1 MGLNT
6 LSRILKES
14 GSEYVDRLLSENVI
28 ITEKLDTYRILF
40 ENVDGEIKFFK
51 KDNTELGLIERVLT
65 NIWEDAIVELSV
77 ILEEHKEVLPQ
88 GVRFGLAY
96 SPVEKPIR
104 LSYKSIPAY
113 ILTDVTTRKNNKVV
127 SIYDEAAVLE
137 WATALSLGRPPVIFA
152 GKLSDEQKKTL
163 ISYASENFT
172 GDEKPLSTMLTEKFD
187 GTYSKEPIIEG
198 IIVKSG
204 DRLAQIVSY
213 EFDLLNEQY
222 EKEEFSRDF
231 YDLTIMN
238 LNSFL
243 DKYNFP
249 ILEGQNPE
257 DLYLEMV
264 CDIFNNYCSNPAVT
278 EKMLPEYLTPPKFG
292 YNGELNTLLIKNK
305 ETLEILEH
313 GSKVH
318 ESIFKVILSSLRK
331 YKKEYGLLNEAAVQ
345 KFNTYVYLISEKM
358 KKPMDPPDSMEP
370 VAINEARSE
379 NIVVDAVNK
388 KMNSDVDNM
397 RVIASIQKA
406 FEPKGE
412 NIAQGKEKCVV
423 YLTEFRPF
431 TQAQAENILGM
442 QKMWNCPVVLA
453 SIENRRRV
461 TGDKFFFS
469 DNLIKAQI
477 KSFADAN
484 KAVVPAYFVLP
495 DWDLYGVFNFCRP
508 RFEPITIIT
517 DKGKKADL
525 VLQLYFEEE
534 IMSQRLN
541 VTKNFNIGEMENKD
555 ALLAF
560 RAIEDNVF
568 YNFKELVPPSILG
581 LYDSM
586 QSEWK
591 TWNGKILRK

>member
-1 MGLNT
+1 MLNT
-6 LSRILKES
+6 LNQILKKE

-51 KDNTELGLIERVLT
+51 KDNTELELIERVLT

-77 ILEEHKEVLPQ
+77 ILEEHKDSLPQ

-96 SPVEKPIR
+96 TPVEKPIR
-104 LSYKSIPAY
+104 LIYKSIPAY
-113 ILTDVTTRKNNKVV
+113 ILTDITTRKNNKVV
-127 SIYDEAAVLE
+127 HVYDEASVFE
-137 WATALSLGRPPVIFA
+137 WATALSLGRPPVIFQ
-152 GKLSDEQKKTL
+152 GKLNEDQKRTL
-163 ISYASENFT
+163 ISYASEFT
-172 GDEKPLSTMLTEKFD
+172 GDEKPLSDMLKEKFQ
-187 GTYSKEPIIEG
+187 GTYSNEQLIEG
-198 IIVKSG
+198 IIIKSG

-249 ILEGQNPE
+249 ILEGKNPE

-264 CDIFNNYCSNPAVT
+264 CDIFNNYCENSSVT
-278 EKMLPEYLTPPKFG
+278 ENMLPEYLTPPKFG
-292 YNGELNTLLIKNK
+292 YNGDLNTLLLKNK
-305 ETLEILEH
+305 KTISILEN
-313 GSKVH
+313 GNKVH

-358 KKPMDPPDSMEP
+358 NKPLDPPENI

-388 KMNSDVDNM
+388 KMASDIDNM

-412 NIAQGKEKCVV
+412 DMAKGKEKCVV

-461 TGDKFFFS
+461 TGEKFFFS
-469 DNLIKAQI
+469 DNLMKAQI
-477 KSFADAN
+477 KAFADAN
-484 KAVVPAYFVLP
+484 KEAVPAYFVLS

-508 RFEPITIIT
+508 RFEPAAIIT

-534 IMSQRLN
+534 IMSQRLG
-541 VTKNFNIGEMENKD
+541 VIKDFNIGEMENKD
-555 ALLAF
+555 QLLAF
-560 RAIEDNVF
+560 RSIEDNVF

>member
-1 MGLNT
+1 MLNT
-6 LSRILKES
+6 LSQILKKE
-14 GSEYVDRLLSENVI
+14 GSEYVDRLLGENVI

-51 KDNTELGLIERVLT
+51 KDNTELGLVERVLT

-77 ILEEHKEVLPQ
+77 ILEEHKSSLPQ

-96 SPVEKPIR
+96 TPVEKPIR
-104 LSYKSIPAY
+104 LYYKSIPAY

-127 SIYDEAAVLE
+127 HVYDEASVLE
-137 WATALSLGRPPVIFA
+137 WATALSLGRPPVIFE
-152 GKLSDEQKKTL
+152 GKLTQDQKQSL
-163 ISYASENFT
+163 IAYASEKFT
-172 GDEKPLSTMLTEKFD
+172 GDEKPLSIMLKEKFN
-187 GTYSKEPIIEG
+187 GTYSNEELIEG
-198 IIVKSG
+198 IIIKSG

-231 YDLTIMN
+231 YDLTIMK
-238 LNSFL
+238 LNSFF
-243 DKYNFP
+243 DQYTFP
-249 ILEGQNPE
+249 ILEGNSPE

-264 CDIFNNYCSNPAVT
+264 CDIFNNYCDNSAVT
-278 EKMLPEYLTPPKFG
+278 ENMLPEYLTPPKFG
-292 YNGELNTLLIKNK
+292 YNGELNTLLIKNTK
-305 ETLEILEH
+305 TLDILEH
-313 GSKVH
+313 GNKVH

-345 KFNTYVYLISEKM
+345 KFNTYVYLISERM
-358 KKPMDPPDSMEP
+358 KRPMDPPESTEI

-379 NIVVDAVNK
+379 NIVIDAVNK
-388 KMNSDVDNM
+388 KMASDIDNM

-412 NIAQGKEKCVV
+412 DMAKGKERCVV
-423 YLTEFRPF
+423 YLTDFRPF
-431 TQAQAENILGM
+431 TQAQAENIIGM
-442 QKMWNCPVVLA
+442 QNMWKCPVVLA
-453 SIENRRRV
+453 TIENKRRV

-484 KAVVPAYFVLP
+484 KQMVPAYFALS
-495 DWDLYGVFNFCRP
+495 DWDLYGIFNFCRP
-508 RFEPITIIT
+508 AYEPVAIIT

-534 IMSQRLN
+534 IMSQRLG
-541 VTKNFNIGEMENKD
+541 VSKDFNIGEMENKD

-586 QSEWK
+586 MSEWK